1 MSMIFRSLFV
11 IAAVA
16 AIAGGATFAY
26 YSDSDKITGNTFSA
40 GGMDLKIDKHVD
52 RNEFIWSNTFYSGE
66 KISGLYPGYPFNS
79 EKNWQ
84 IIDIRNVGVVDG
96 MVTFDINRTTDF
108 NELSSNLKFSV
119 YYNEHNADS
128 GLPHDSDGWSRKI
141 YKKSISELISSDP
154 ITLGRL
160 TADGTDINDAKN
172 IASVKIEWFV
182 NPEAGNEIQGKSA
195 TLDVVF
201 GLEQVR

>member
-1 MSMIFRSLFV
+1 HE
-11 IAAVA
+11 AE
-16 AIAGGATFAY
+16 G
-26 YSDSDKITGNTFSA
+26 
-40 GGMDLKIDKHVD
+40 
-52 RNEFIWSNTFYSGE
+52 
-66 KISGLYPGYPFNS
+66 
-79 EKNWQ
+79 
-84 IIDIRNVGVVDG
+84 
-96 MVTFDINRTTDF
+96 
-108 NELSSNLKFSV
+108 
-119 YYNEHNADS
+119 

-160 TADGTDINDAKN
+160 KADGTDINDAKN